1 MKTPPTP
8 ASFTPE
14 GSVPGVEIKSVKFLA
29 DRPFLKV
36 KPRLLL
42 VHTNAASVE
51 GDVDSAW
58 NFSHANPNN
67 NTLPHYQVDR
77 THNGVVR
84 ARKMLP
90 TNRRSIANATV
101 KEFRDGHGDVSW
113 FSISIE
119 TADLGFPMEANGFK
133 APGGTIGFD
142 PLQGELIAQII
153 AYESIVHG
161 FPIATPKEWF
171 GSGVACHTEP
181 FGFPHWTIKKGK
193 ECPGTQK
200 KIDIRE
206 RIMPPRQR
214 DQAGLA
220 QRRNGPS
227 AGTGTHA
234 GDVHGRPGRWLVR
247 HRPQARREREGPA
260 AGQQRDDRDD
270 DPSRQRADRPTDRR
284 LGSSSHPP
292 DAFVTETVAI
302 RPIR

>member
-14 GSVPGVEIKSVKFLA
+14 GSVPGVEIKSVEFLA

-77 THNGVVR
+77 THNGTVR

-101 KEFRDGHGDVSW
+101 KEFRGGHGDVSW

-142 PLQGELIAQII
+142 PLQGELVAQII

-161 FPIATPKEWF
+161 FPITTPKEWF
-171 GSGVACHTEP
+171 GAGVACHTEP

-200 KIDIRE
+200 KTDMRE
-206 RIMPPRQR
+206 RIMPRANEIRQ
-214 DQAGLA
+214 AWL
-220 QRRNGPS
+220 
-227 AGTGTHA
+227 GTKAAPAAKPPKSTPKSTSRYTVVA
-234 GDVHGRPGRWLVR
+234 GDGWFAI
-247 HRPQARREREGPA
+247 ARKLDVNVKNLLAVNGANIDDMLHPNDVLKVPPVA
-260 AGQQRDDRDD
+260 A
-270 DPSRQRADRPTDRR
+270 
-284 LGSSSHPP
+284 
-292 DAFVTETVAI
+292 
-302 RPIR
+302 

>member
-1 MKTPPTP
+1 MKNPPKP
-8 ASFTPE
+8 AVFSPE

-29 DRPFLKV
+29 DRPNLKV
-36 KPRLLL
+36 APRLLL
-42 VHTNAASVE
+42 VHTNAAGRE

-58 NFSHANPNN
+58 NWSHSKPNE

-77 THNGVVR
+77 THNGVTR

-101 KEFRDGHGDVSW
+101 KEFREGHGDVSW

-142 PLQGELIAQII
+142 PQQGELVAQII

-193 ECPGTQK
+193 ECPGSAEE
-200 KIDIRE
+200 DRHA
-206 RIMPPRQR
+206 RVDHPSRQR
-214 DQAGLA
+214 DQARLA
-220 QRRNGPS
+220 RRQGGARCDTPEVE
-227 AGTGTHA
+227 ADL
-234 GDVHGRPGRWLVR
+234 DVHRRCRRRLVR
-247 HRPQARREREGPA
+247 HRPQARCEREGPA
-260 AGQQRDDRDD
+260 GGQ
-270 DPSRQRADRPTDRR
+270 
-284 LGSSSHPP
+284 
-292 DAFVTETVAI
+292 
-302 RPIR
+302 

>member
-1 MKTPPTP
+1 MKIPPKP
-8 ASFTPE
+8 AVFSPE
-14 GSVPGVEIKSVKFLA
+14 GSVPGVEIKSVNFLA
-29 DRPFLKV
+29 DRPALKV

-42 VHTNAASVE
+42 VHTNAASQE
-51 GDVDSAW
+51 GDVESAW
-58 NFSHANPNN
+58 NWSHAAPNE

-77 THNGVVR
+77 THNGVTR

-101 KEFRDGHGDVSW
+101 KESRGKHGDVSW

-133 APGGTIGFD
+133 APGGTVGFD
-142 PLQGELIAQII
+142 PQQGELIAQII

-200 KIDIRE
+200 KIDVRE
-206 RIMPPRQR
+206 WIIPRANEIK
-214 DQAGLA
+214 QAWL
-220 QRRNGPS
+220 
-227 AGTGTHA
+227 GTKDAPAPTLPKSKPTSTYTVVA
-234 GDVHGRPGRWLVR
+234 GDGWFAI
-247 HRPQARREREGPA
+247 ARKLDVKVKDLLAVNGADIDDMLHPNDVLKVPPVA
-260 AGQQRDDRDD
+260 A
-270 DPSRQRADRPTDRR
+270 
-284 LGSSSHPP
+284 
-292 DAFVTETVAI
+292 
-302 RPIR
+302 

>member
-200 KIDIRE
+200 KIDMRE
-206 RIMPPRQR
+206 RIMPRANEIRQAWLNGGTVP
-214 DQAGLA
+214 QPAPAPTLA
-220 QRRNGPS
+220 TYTVVR
-227 AGTGTHA
+227 
-234 GDVHGRPGRWLVR
+234 GDGWFAIARKLGVNVKDLLRANNATTATMIHPGNVLIV
-247 HRPQARREREGPA
+247 PPIA
-260 AGQQRDDRDD
+260 A
-270 DPSRQRADRPTDRR
+270 
-284 LGSSSHPP
+284 
-292 DAFVTETVAI
+292 
-302 RPIR
+302 